1 MSHQPHNLEIWAD
14 VKKSLWKFVKWL
26 PGAFLKIFFAGMLM
40 SVGVAFA
47 VGAVLNLISGFRNE
61 GVDALFSFVLAIIL
75 GLFSWWVGWK
85 KGYGLLSGATD
96 WQRIYDVPVSGSI
109 QQLKN
114 ILQIGGMEAVAQYPF
129 PEHWKETLFSH
140 SALYRRIPD
149 ELKDRLHRF
158 TKYFL
163 TEVEF
168 NGGLVG
174 DFGEDEMVL
183 VAGEACVLILG
194 RDYWDYRKL
203 SLVELRKFPILDNE
217 EFTLPWEPNAH
228 YAGHATINT
237 VRLHWDTALV
247 QANEGASGNNLILHE
262 FAHIMD
268 SADDGKCQSILG
280 RTGSEEARQ
289 WEALL
294 EEEFPKLVAAHK
306 RGEDHVLPPYAISV
320 DPAHITIRGIKKQ
333 RPEFFSCATEVF
345 FEKSE
350 RLQNECPKIY
360 EAMKGF
366 YKLDP
371 VSWSN
376 LQDA

>member
-1 MSHQPHNLEIWAD
+1 
-14 VKKSLWKFVKWL
+14 
-26 PGAFLKIFFAGMLM
+26 
-40 SVGVAFA
+40 
-47 VGAVLNLISGFRNE
+47 
-61 GVDALFSFVLAIIL
+61 
-75 GLFSWWVGWK
+75 
-85 KGYGLLSGATD
+85 
-96 WQRIYDVPVSGSI
+96 
-109 QQLKN
+109 
-114 ILQIGGMEAVAQYPF
+114 
-129 PEHWKETLFSH
+129 KETLFSH

-149 ELKDRLHRF
+149 ELKNRLHRF

-237 VRLHWDTALV
+237 VRLHWDTALLDSS
-247 QANEGASGNNLILHE
+247 EGASGNNLILHE

-268 SADDGKCQSILG
+268 YADDGTCQSILG
-280 RTGSEEARQ
+280 KTGSEEAHQ

-294 EEEFPKLVAAHK
+294 EEEFPKLVEAHK
-306 RGEDHVLPPYAISV
+306 RGEDHVLPPY
-320 DPAHITIRGIKKQ
+320 TIKLAPSHVTMRGIKVQ

-360 EAMKGF
+360 EAMKAF
-366 YKLDP
+366 YRLDP
-371 VSWSN
+371 AEW
-376 LQDA
+376 